1 MSVKREIKESPIK
14 QGVDEIIAYT
24 LTTTPW
30 GSSPSSVAVVVK
42 DVTKGETLTDVT
54 NTVMPTNSPSVS
66 GDVITLSPLKLLTVD
81 HKYRVEVKFTCSGN
95 VFEAFAHVLAED

>member
-1 MSVKREIKESPIK
+1 MSIRREIVESPLI

-30 GSSPSSVAVVVK
+30 GSSPSSVSVVVK
-42 DVTKGETLTDVT
+42 DITTTVSDVT

-66 GDVITLSPLKLLTVD
+66 GNVITLSPLKLLTD
-81 HKYRVEVKFTCSGN
+81 QHIYRVEVKFTISGN
-95 VFEAFAHVLAED
+95 VFEAYAIVEAQL